1 MAAPPAARRPY
12 AVQDVA
18 HVLEEALHAA
28 GAPNPISSAS
38 RLMRTSVIRQLADEL
53 EELRQLRENVRTFRA
68 CGIEF
73 GLGLRC
79 DMPKGHPPIAPPD
92 WMHSC
97 AAVAPLAA
105 T

>member
-12 AVQDVA
+12 AVEDVA

-53 EELRQLRENVRTFRA
+53 EELRQLRENVRKMVLCNERVGRIGQCTM
-68 CGIEF
+68 I
-73 GLGLRC
+73 
-79 DMPKGHPPIAPPD
+79 KGHPPISVAQG
-92 WMHSC
+92 WLHS
-97 AAVAPLAA
+97 ADVI
-105 T
+105 